1 MSKKDEYLFQAQKLY
16 TIEGHTLEDIA
27 QKLPVTVRTLYTW
40 SKDYNWQTKKE
51 QYIKDKT
58 NFSEEIYSFFMRV
71 QRSIEEDIQQGIEP
85 SKQRVSLLKTLADS
99 IDKLKKYETA
109 MKEEQA
115 ASTTTK
121 SNITELSKDAV
132 QKINE
137 VLGL

>member
-109 MKEEQA
+109 MREEQA